1 MIPVRINDVPILRPV
16 SPGHFPDRHR
26 LDSSRSGQK
35 QPQVHES
42 LQAEKETNY
51 ATTVK
56 MLVVMFA
63 KGLVTRDQSVRPQ
76 LYKAAITRKSTQKR
90 VLKNVVEK
98 MFAGSAS
105 SLVLQALA
113 SGKTSEAES
122 DEIQAMV
129 DDLKQRE
136 KSASK
141 NSSSRRGKKS

>member
-1 MIPVRINDVPILRPV
+1 MSVQPTEVELQILNVLWEQGASTVR
-16 SPGHFPDRHR
+16 
-26 LDSSRSGQK
+26 
-35 QPQVHES
+35 QVHQL
-42 LQAEKETNY
+42 LQKEKETNY

-56 MLVVMFA
+56 MLVVMFE

-76 LYKAAITRKSTQKR
+76 VYKAAITRKSTQKR

-113 SGKTSEAES
+113 SGKTSEAEL

-136 KSASK
+136 RSANR
-141 NSSSRRGKKS
+141 NSSNRRGNKS